1 MRIVQLSDL
10 HVRPRGDLA
19 YGRVDPAPMLEA
31 AVARILSLSPL
42 PGLVLATGDLTDRG
56 LAVEYELL
64 REILS
69 RLPMRVLLLPGNHDR
84 RDGMRGAMRAL
95 DPTIPASGPM
105 HRALDAGGIRLVL
118 LDSVIDGETDG
129 ALGAAGIAWLEGAL
143 REGDGRP
150 ALVAIHH
157 APFDVGIPGMDSIGL
172 RDGAAMGDVIAR
184 HAEVEIVACGH
195 HHRPMIRRW
204 RGTTGFV
211 APSTVHQVHLDL
223 APGARTRFAMEPPGF
238 ALHDWA
244 PGRGLVTHVVPV
256 DDGGGAFDFE
266 LDPAYPGKGSQRT

>member
-10 HVRPRGDLA
+10 HVRPRGDVA

-31 AVARILSLSPL
+31 AVARILSLSPR
-42 PGLVLATGDLTDRG
+42 PDLVLATGDLTDRG
-56 LAVEYELL
+56 LREEYGLL
-64 REILS
+64 GAILS

-84 RDGMRGAMRAL
+84 REEMRGALRAL
-95 DPTIPASGPM
+95 DATIPASGPM
-105 HRALDAGGIRLVL
+105 HRAIDEGGLRLVL

-129 ALGAAGIAWLEGAL
+129 ELGAAGIAWLEAAL
-143 REGDGRP
+143 RAGEGRP

-157 APFDVGIPGMDSIGL
+157 APFDVGIAGMDAIGL
-172 RDGAAMGDVIAR
+172 RDGEAMGAAIAR
-184 HAEVEIVACGH
+184 HPEVEIVACGH
-195 HHRPMIRRW
+195 HHRPMVRRW

-223 APGARTRFAMEPPGF
+223 AAGARTRFAMEPPGF

-256 DDGGGAFDFE
+256 EDGGGAFDFE
-266 LDPAYPGKGSQRT
+266 LDPAYPGKGSERT

>member
-10 HVRPRGDLA
+10 HVRPRGALA

-31 AVARILSLSPL
+31 AIARVLALSPL
-42 PGLVLATGDLTDRG
+42 PDLVLATGDLTDRG
-56 LAVEYELL
+56 LREEYELL
-64 REILS
+64 GAILS
-69 RLPMRVLLLPGNHDR
+69 RLPMPVLLLPGNHDR
-84 RDGMRGAMRAL
+84 REEMRAALRAL
-95 DPTIPASGPM
+95 DPTLPASGPM
-105 HRALDAGGIRLVL
+105 HRAVDAGGLRLVL
-118 LDSVIDGETDG
+118 LDSVVDGETDG
-129 ALGAAGIAWLEGAL
+129 ELGAAGIAWLGAAL
-143 REGDGRP
+143 REGAGRP

-157 APFDVGIPGMDSIGL
+157 APFDVGIPGMDEIGL
-172 RDGAAMGDVIAR
+172 RDGAAMGEAIAR
-184 HAEVEIVACGH
+184 HPEVELVACGH

-204 RGTTGFV
+204 RGTIGFV

-256 DDGGGAFDFE
+256 EDGGGAFDFE
-266 LDPAYPGKGSQRT
+266 LDPAYPGKGSERT

>member
-10 HVRPRGDLA
+10 HVRPRGALA

-31 AVARILSLSPL
+31 AIGRVLSLSPL
-42 PGLVLATGDLTDRG
+42 PDLVLATGDLTDRG
-56 LAVEYELL
+56 TREEYALL

-69 RLPMRVLLLPGNHDR
+69 RLPMPVRLLPGNHDR
-84 RDGMRGAMRAL
+84 REEMRGAMRAL
-95 DPTIPASGPM
+95 DPTIPAVGPM
-105 HRALDAGGIRLVL
+105 HRVLDAGGLRLLL

-129 ALGAAGIAWLEGAL
+129 ELGAAGIGWLGTAL
-143 REGDGRP
+143 REGAGRA

-157 APFDVGIPGMDSIGL
+157 APFEVGIEGMDGIGL
-172 RDGAAMGDVIAR
+172 RDGAAMGDAIAR
-184 HAEVEIVACGH
+184 HPEVEAVVCGH

-223 APGARTRFAMEPPGF
+223 AHGARTRFAMEPPGF
-238 ALHDWA
+238 ALHDWK

-256 DDGGGAFDFE
+256 DAGGGAFDFE
-266 LDPAYPGKGSQRT
+266 LDPDYPGKEAMLP